1 MFKIVK
7 NIRLVFAK
15 DLSKSNLQTLLTSLT
30 SESSQTDKM
39 IRFRKIM
46 EWIREPLQ
54 LKDTELI
61 STQEFQSRNIRFKF
75 LMQFLENNP
84 EIAKSL
90 IEVLRELT
98 LKGRSI
104 RLYTQTG
111 LSENVGFFHELTNR
125 SIQRFIPDALDEYDL
140 AELFQ
145 SVFTQEEDAKWLE
158 SSHQLIIPLL
168 QKFFKQHEYHLSGPK
183 LDLYEAT
190 IILGSQASTLGLS
203 RAIRR
208 RLRFQSMSDS
218 PFLKLSMCINKEGS
232 SEEVLGEVSA
242 ARLSIEDVR
251 ADIEGSGV
259 SVDLIY
265 KIEKLGSL
273 LDRIESLVYLR
284 DSISKETSSEFLS
297 FFISRLMRDQVRSLS
312 VQSYF
317 KENLHLLTR
326 KIVERTGEKGDVYI
340 ASTPAEKNKLFV
352 AASWAGVLTAFTA
365 IMKYWIGAFHFP
377 LFFEGLFFFLNYAL
391 GFLLMQHW
399 HLALSSKQP
408 AFMASALSRKFE
420 AFNKTKELSEISLEI
435 RKISYS
441 QWIASFA
448 NLLWVIPMV
457 VALDWAWYY
466 VTGYHMVTTRGAHEI
481 INKHHPLHSLTI
493 GYAIFTGV
501 LLWLSSVV
509 SGWVENW
516 LVFRNI
522 PKLIS
527 KHPSVRAVFG
537 KQKARDWAHHLAP
550 TIGGIAANLSI
561 AFFLASPIIIGK
573 ITGIPLDIRHVTL
586 AAGTLTLAVN
596 ALPWDASIIP
606 VVILVM
612 SSIVLIGI
620 MNFTVSF
627 FFAIRMAAMA
637 RQVDPRHLRIIFKYA
652 LRKPKATPL

>member
-1 MFKIVK
+1 MFKLVK
-7 NIRLVFAK
+7 NIKLVFAK
-15 DLSKSNLQTLLTSLT
+15 ELSKSNLQTLLTSLT
-30 SESSQTDKM
+30 TESSQTDKM

-46 EWIREPLQ
+46 EWIREPLH
-54 LKDTELI
+54 LKEPDLQT
-61 STQEFQSRNIRFKF
+61 THDFQARNMRFKF

-84 EIAKSL
+84 EQAKCL
-90 IEVLRELT
+90 IEVLRELAM
-98 LKGRSI
+98 KGRSI

-125 SIQRFIPDALDEYDL
+125 SIQKFLPDTVDEYDL

-145 SVFTQEEDAKWLE
+145 SVFTQDEDAMWLE
-158 SSHQLIIPLL
+158 SSHQIIIPLL
-168 QKFFKQHEYHLSGPK
+168 QRFFAQHDFHLSGPK
-183 LDLYEAT
+183 QDLFEAT

-208 RLRFQSMSDS
+208 RLRFKSMSDS
-218 PFLKLSMCINKEGS
+218 PFLRLSMSINKES
-232 SEEVLGEVSA
+232 TSAEILQEISA

-284 DSISKETSSEFLS
+284 DSLTQETSSQFLAH
-297 FFISRLMRDQVRSLS
+297 FISRLMRDQLKGLS
-312 VQSYF
+312 VQGYLR
-317 KENLHLLTR
+317 ENLHLLTR

-340 ASTPAEKNKLFV
+340 ATTPLEKRRLFV

-365 IMKYWIGAFHFP
+365 IIKYWIGVFQFP
-377 LFFEGLFFFLNYAL
+377 LFFEGFFFFLNYAL

-420 AFNKTKELSEISLEI
+420 AFSKTKELSEISHEI

-441 QWIASFA
+441 QLLASFA

-457 VALDWAWYY
+457 MALDWLWYY
-466 VTGYHMVTTRGAHEI
+466 VTGQHMVSVRGAREI
-481 INKHHPLHSLTI
+481 IGKHHPLHSLTI
-493 GYAIFTGV
+493 GYAVLTGV

-522 PKLIS
+522 PKLVS
-527 KHPSVRAVFG
+527 EHPAVRTVFG
-537 KQKARDWAHHLAP
+537 KQKAREWGQNLAP
-550 TIGGIAANLSI
+550 NIGGVAANLSI
-561 AFFLASPIIIGK
+561 ALFLAAPIIVGK
-573 ITGIPLDIRHVTL
+573 ITAIPLDIRHVTL

-596 ALPWDASIIP
+596 ALPWDAAIIP
-606 VVILVM
+606 VVILVL

-627 FFAIRMAAMA
+627 FFAIRMAALA
-637 RQVDPRHLRIIFKYA
+637 REVDSRHLGIIFKYA
-652 LRKPKATPL
+652 LRKPKSTPL